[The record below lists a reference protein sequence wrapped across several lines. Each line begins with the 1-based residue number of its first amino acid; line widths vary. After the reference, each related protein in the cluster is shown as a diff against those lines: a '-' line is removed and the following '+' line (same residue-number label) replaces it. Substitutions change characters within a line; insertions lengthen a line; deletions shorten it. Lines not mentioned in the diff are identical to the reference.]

1 MPLGGIINE
10 HSERRTYARRAKQAN
25 DLSEA
30 AKYFDRA
37 IEELCKAV
45 RDLEDGV
52 KKLESRRSD

>member
-1 MPLGGIINE
+1 MPLGESSMSIA
-10 HSERRTYARRAKQAN
+10 SARTYARRAKQAN

-45 RDLEDGV
+45 RDLEDSV